1 MIDQRKQAPLIRK
14 LVACVGF
21 SLAAIFACGIA
32 IYLALT
38 SIPAPLLTN
47 QRTQPKPLIPE
58 GRTAT
63 PVNKNVLVPD
73 NAKSQIAFVKTDS
86 RVGGEY
92 DIYLMR
98 PDGSDIRQLTSLPG
112 LETSPAWSPDG
123 QSIAFVATQDSIQPN
138 DCATG
143 YVELRCNFEI
153 YTINVDGSDL
163 RRITVLPTSY
173 DRGPTW
179 SPDGKYIAFSSRK
192 AAASYGYIY
201 VIGVDGTGLTALT
214 SGEVRD
220 TAPSWSPD
228 GKQIAF
234 MRQTCC
240 GSGPASADICV
251 MDADGSHITRL
262 TQGERSNGNPAWS
275 PDGRYIAWMTL
286 EGDSENPIGR
296 IAIMNSDGTNQAI
309 IPLDISVS
317 VGYTPAWSPDGQQL
331 VFVHQQGNRFNLYR
345 VKRDGTNLTRVT
357 DDSAFFSA
365 PAWSPPLAEP

>member
-1 MIDQRKQAPLIRK
+1 
-14 LVACVGF
+14 V
-21 SLAAIFACGIA
+21 
-32 IYLALT
+32 
-38 SIPAPLLTN
+38 IP
-47 QRTQPKPLIPE
+47 
-58 GRTAT
+58 
-63 PVNKNVLVPD
+63 
-73 NAKSQIAFVKTDS
+73 S
-86 RVGGEY
+86 
-92 DIYLMR
+92 
-98 PDGSDIRQLTSLPG
+98 
-112 LETSPAWSPDG
+112 
-123 QSIAFVATQDSIQPN
+123 
-138 DCATG
+138 
-143 YVELRCNFEI
+143 
-153 YTINVDGSDL
+153 
-163 RRITVLPTSY
+163 SY

-220 TAPSWSPD
+220 TAPNWSPD

-240 GSGPASADICV
+240 GSGPASADIYV
-251 MDADGSHITRL
+251 MDADGAHITRL

-286 EGDSENPIGR
+286 EGDSQNPIGR

-331 VFVHQQGNRFNLYR
+331 VFVHQQGNRLNLYR
-345 VKRDGTNLTRVT
+345 VNRDGTNLTRVT
-357 DDSAFFSA
+357 DDLAFFSA